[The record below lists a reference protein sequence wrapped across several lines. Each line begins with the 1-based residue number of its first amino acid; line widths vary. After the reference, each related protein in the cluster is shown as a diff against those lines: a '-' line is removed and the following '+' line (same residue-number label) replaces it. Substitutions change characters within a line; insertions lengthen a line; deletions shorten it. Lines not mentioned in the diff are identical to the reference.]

1 MKRTVSM
8 LVVLLLVLAGVTV
21 GAHQWKTAKLRE
33 EVTRELALATRRIIE
48 RNPPAQNPLHDN
60 GFQCLA
66 GMLDVMPKELAPFEA
81 PPDLAMQE
89 LLSGQHPERVDAT
102 LRARLQALTPW
113 MKSMRECGHSAR
125 LGFNAGLTPWEAP
138 TLRQG
143 QLSRAVVVFFR
154 ITNVELQAL
163 LADGQPAI
171 ALERCSET
179 MALGAD
185 LTHLGIQGS
194 ALMRIG
200 LRTVVPLCATALAA
214 SEPDVKAQVAKQ
226 WALLPARL
234 APPRELVETERL
246 STAVL
251 GLGWSA
257 GLPNAAPGPEVMG
270 FLNRVKTQRLWA
282 NFDQAM
288 RKLAD
293 VAATPG
299 PARVDASQAVLK
311 TWSAS
316 WVPPGSA
323 TVGLDYETFLVGEE
337 ENDEVLTLLLA
348 LALGDE
354 SPRPHV
360 TRGQGFVTFTPTGAE
375 PLISPTTALQN

>member
-1 MKRTVSM
+1 MKRMVAM
-8 LVVLLLVLAGVTV
+8 LVVLLLVLAGATV
-21 GAHQWKTAKLRE
+21 GVHQRKTAKLRDD
-33 EVTRELALATRRIIE
+33 VARDLELATKRVIE
-48 RNPPAQNPLHDN
+48 RNPPAQNPLHEN

-66 GMLDVMPKELAPFEA
+66 GMLDVLPKDLAPFEA

-89 LLSGQHPERVDAT
+89 LLSGQHPERLDASM
-102 LRARLQALTPW
+102 RARLQALTPW

-125 LGFNAGLTPWEAP
+125 LGFNAGLTPWDSP
-138 TLRQG
+138 TLRHG
-143 QLSRAVVVFFR
+143 QLLRALVVFFR
-154 ITNVELQAL
+154 FANVELQAL
-163 LADGQPAI
+163 LADGQGAA

-179 MALGAD
+179 LALGAD

-214 SEPDVKAQVAKQ
+214 SEPEVKAQVARQ
-226 WALLPARL
+226 WATLPARL
-234 APPRELVETERL
+234 APAQELVEAERL

-257 GLPNAAPGPEVMG
+257 GLPNAAPAPEVMG

-282 NFDQAM
+282 NYDEAM
-288 RKLAD
+288 RKLAA

-299 PARVDASQAVLK
+299 PARVEASQAVLK

-316 WVPPGSA
+316 WVPPGYA
-323 TVGLDYETFLVGEE
+323 TVGLDYEKFLVGED
-337 ENDEVLTLLLA
+337 ENDEVLTLMLA

-375 PLISPTTALQN
+375 PLIIPTTAIKD